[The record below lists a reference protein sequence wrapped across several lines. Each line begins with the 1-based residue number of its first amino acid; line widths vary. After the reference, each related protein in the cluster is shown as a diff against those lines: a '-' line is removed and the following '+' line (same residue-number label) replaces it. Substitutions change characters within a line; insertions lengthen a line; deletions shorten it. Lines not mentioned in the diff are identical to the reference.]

1 VKLALLQVFFTLF
14 QVCVLGMAAARGK
27 SEEQAAKRGQQ
38 KKAIGKNLALVKT
51 HVVLEV
57 SLRGN
62 HFDVLAVGAMTAK
75 IIFTEALEIIEKG
88 NFSMI

>member
-14 QVCVLGMAAARGK
+14 KICVLGMAAARRK

-38 KKAIGKNLALVKT
+38 KEAKGKNLALVKT

-57 SLRGN
+57 SLRNN

-75 IIFTEALEIIEKG
+75 IILTEALE
-88 NFSMI
+88 S